1 MKTTH
6 VFHLFCFLI
15 FLSFTT
21 STTVNAQELQQL
33 ISSKLE
39 VNHEQ
44 DYQMLGSNTYRLD
57 GEMLYQTPNT
67 IRLFEN
73 NAYRFDIGFSYFTD
87 KEIINADNYHSR
99 AIGLLA
105 PNTSTAQYR
114 IRDIDPADG
123 IISVEAI
130 AIGQAGTQDT
140 LTLELWDKNSSTLL
154 ADLIYPIE
162 VHTLDPSANTTAY
175 LPMEMR
181 YQPLFVTL
189 EDVNNPN
196 NRIERQLLPFFPD
209 TINVD
214 AKDVFNLLTE
224 IEQEVYLDGE
234 AYVLVA
240 DHEKNYGYRAE
251 FNWEGQGLRYKP
263 ASDNQLKSYLTVV
276 PGRDRPSVIR
286 PLDLEKMMAAD
297 LRKAG
302 LNRKGSRIQ
311 QQIKFVM
318 PKGEV
323 KKVYTAEYLKTH
335 PGLASSRLDHK
346 SLSNLVN
353 NNKGQLS
360 KTYTNN
366 GNIQLI
372 TAARL
377 YDVGR
382 LKLHQPIINQANP
395 SKTKV
400 TPSNTT
406 PTRTSP
412 RTMQMQKAK
421 IVTKET
427 QQQPKKQPAPNYA
440 VTHIKVLPAETTPEK
455 NPYYTLAIKI
465 SRETEPMGYQTYLLT
480 FRVIE

>member
-1 MKTTH
+1 MRTTTLLR
-6 VFHLFCFLI
+6 LFNLTFGLL
-15 FLSFTT
+15 LS
-21 STTVNAQELQQL
+21 TVILLQAQELEQL
-33 ISSKLE
+33 ISSKLI

-44 DYQMLGSNTYRLD
+44 DYQTLGSNTYQLD
-57 GEMLYQTPNT
+57 GQMLYQTPNT

-73 NAYRFDIGFSYFTD
+73 NAYRFDIGFSYFGN
-87 KEIINADNYHSR
+87 KEIIDADNYHSLSI
-99 AIGLLA
+99 ALLA

-140 LTLELWDKNSSTLL
+140 LTLELWDKNTSTVM
-154 ADLIYPIE
+154 ADVIYPIE
-162 VHTLDPSANTTAY
+162 VHSLDPSANTTAY

-189 EDVNNPN
+189 EDINNPN

-224 IEQEVYLDGE
+224 VEQEVYLDGE

-240 DHEKNYGYRAE
+240 DHEKNYGYQAE

-263 ASDNQLKSYLTVV
+263 ASDNKLKSYLTVV
-276 PGRDRPSVIR
+276 PGRDRPTVTR
-286 PLDLEKMMAAD
+286 PLNLEKMMAAD

-302 LNRKGSRIQ
+302 LNRTGSRIQ
-311 QQIKFVM
+311 QQINFVM

-323 KKVYTAEYLKTH
+323 KKVYTADYLKKH
-335 PGLASSRLDHK
+335 PGLSTSRLDHK

-353 NNKGQLS
+353 NNKGELN

-377 YDVGR
+377 YDAGK
-382 LKLHQPIINQANP
+382 LKLQKPMIQQVNP
-395 SKTKV
+395 SKTRV
-400 TPSNTT
+400 TPTNTK

-427 QQQPKKQPAPNYA
+427 KQKPVKKPAPNYA
-440 VTHIKVLPAETTPEK
+440 VTHIKVLPTETTPEK
-455 NPYYTLAIKI
+455 SPYYTLAIKI
-465 SRETEPMGYQTYLLT
+465 SRETEPMAYQTYLLT